1 MEKSSFNL
9 HVFADA
15 DAVLAALA
23 DYFVAQ
29 ASQAVAARGR
39 FVVALSGG
47 SSPKKLYE
55 LLASP
60 AYHERVAWDKA
71 YFFFGDERNV
81 PQTSPDSNY
90 LMAKKALFDPLAIR
104 QGQVFA
110 VDTGLAPAEAAAQ
123 YGVAIEEFFKED
135 PAHFDLVLLGL
146 GDNAHTASLFP
157 NTPVLHDQTVSV
169 QEVWLPV
176 EQVFRITFTAPLINQ
191 ARAVAFLVYGAGKA
205 EAVHQILE
213 LPRDVDRYPA
223 QLIGLAGQPI
233 DWFLDEAAAA
243 QVKH

>member
-1 MEKSSFNL
+1 MEKSSFRL
-9 HVFADA
+9 HVFATA

-23 DYFVAQ
+23 DYFVDQ

-60 AYHERVAWDKA
+60 AYRERVEWDKA

-90 LMAKKALFDPLAIR
+90 LMAKTALFDPLAIR
-104 QGQVFA
+104 PAQVFA
-110 VDTGLAPAEAAAQ
+110 IDTALAPAEAAAQ
-123 YGVAIEEFFKED
+123 YGVDVEEFFGEKK
-135 PAHFDLVLLGL
+135 AKFDLVLLGL

-157 NTPVLHDQTVSV
+157 HTPVLHDKTVGV
-169 QEVWLPV
+169 KDVWLP
-176 EQVFRITFTAPLINQ
+176 EQQVFRITFTAPLINQ

-205 EAVHQILE
+205 EAVHQILD
-213 LPRDVDRYPA
+213 LPRDIENYPA
-223 QLIGLAGQPI
+223 QLIELDGKAV

-243 QVKH
+243 QLEK